1 MGVIA
6 PLPLTDRKADVIASM
21 SLKPQE
27 AARLMQRATIASVLV
42 ALSLVAAKAVAWW
55 QSGSVAML
63 GALMDSGL
71 DVLASAFNFLAVR
84 HAVTPA
90 DAEHRFGHGKAEALA
105 GLVQAGLVSVSAV
118 FLTWESVSR
127 LRHPEPVTGDIL
139 GIAVILFSI
148 AMTLGL
154 VAYQRRI
161 VRLTAS
167 VAIRADNLHYV
178 GDLLMNTAVIAAL
191 VMTAQFGLLWFDGVI
206 GLAIAAI
213 IAWSAISIIRGSY
226 DQLMDREF
234 NDADRARIRDIAC
247 AHRDVRAIHDLRT
260 RRSGVATFI
269 QFHLEL
275 DPDMRLSRAHEI
287 SDEVEAAVMAAFP
300 GAEVMIHQ
308 DPAGLEVNPALAHT

>member
-1 MGVIA
+1 MN
-6 PLPLTDRKADVIASM
+6 LT
-21 SLKPQE
+21 PQE
-27 AARLMQRATIASVLV
+27 KSRLMQRATLASVAV
-42 ALSLVAAKAVAWW
+42 ALALVAAKAVAWW

-84 HAVTPA
+84 HAVMPA

-105 GLVQAGLVSVSAV
+105 GLVQAGLVAVSAV
-118 FLTWESVSR
+118 FLTYESVSR
-127 LRHPEPVTGDIL
+127 LIAPVPVTDDLL
-139 GIAVILFSI
+139 GIGVILFSI

-161 VRLTAS
+161 IRMTGS
-167 VAIRADNLHYV
+167 VAIHADNLHYV

-191 VMTAQFGLLWFDGVI
+191 VMTAQFGLLWFDGAIGLVIAGVI
-206 GLAIAAI
+206 G
-213 IAWSAISIIRGSY
+213 WSAISIVRASW

-234 NDADRARIRDIAC
+234 DETDRKKIREIAC
-247 AHRDVRAIHDLRT
+247 AHKEVRDIHDLRT
-260 RRSGVATFI
+260 RRSGISTFI

-275 DPDMRLSRAHEI
+275 DPDMRLSRAHEV
-287 SDEVEAAVMAAFP
+287 SDEVEAAIMAAFP
-300 GAEVMIHQ
+300 GAEVLIHQ